1 MNIQIQTPSE
11 DDSNDKINTNN
22 EKKKDVTKSK
32 MKNRSLMFLL
42 QCVTILHFVAA
53 QDPVTESKDLT
64 INMGAL
70 DSMNCD
76 NSSYAII
83 PPKAT
88 VSLLQDEVKPM
99 LLNNDVEE
107 TIFENVKEDMTI
119 VKGDIKNTVDRKHG
133 ENMTTAEKEDKETMF
148 AKFVHFKNYESYFE
162 NITFIFCDNSNFK
175 HLSQTIFYNKLR

>member
-1 MNIQIQTPSE
+1 
-11 DDSNDKINTNN
+11 
-22 EKKKDVTKSK
+22 

-42 QCVTILHFVAA
+42 QCVTILHFVTA
-53 QDPVTESKDLT
+53 QDPVTESKDLA

-107 TIFENVKEDMTI
+107 TIFENVKEEMTI

-148 AKFVHFKNYESYFE
+148 AKFVQYIKSCATPGNASLIFPSIYVLFVVVVTGLQMSSYF
-162 NITFIFCDNSNFK
+162 
-175 HLSQTIFYNKLR
+175 